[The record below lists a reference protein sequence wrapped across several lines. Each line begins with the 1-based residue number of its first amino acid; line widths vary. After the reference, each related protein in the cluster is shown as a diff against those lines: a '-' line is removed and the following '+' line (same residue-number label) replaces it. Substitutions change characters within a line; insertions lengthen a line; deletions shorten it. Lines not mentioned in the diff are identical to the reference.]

1 MASCSTLGFIFLLGG
16 SLDKPLS
23 GSDSLQ
29 KQPGMK
35 CPDAGTFFFFL
46 LCFGVVYLAFHNSSS
61 FCKAKEKRKAPG
73 RVQVFIS
80 AEGIS
85 RAFAKPSWSTER
97 LCLWLS
103 VAESESVK

>member
-1 MASCSTLGFIFLLGG
+1 MLQSH
-16 SLDKPLS
+16 LS
-23 GSDSLQ
+23 ADTNR
-29 KQPGMK
+29 
-35 CPDAGTFFFFL
+35 CWDFFFFL
-46 LCFGVVYLAFHNSSS
+46 LCFVVVYLAFHKSSS